1 MSQRSAIEFI
11 KKNTCV
17 LPYCSRA
24 LATRPSSHGITVY
37 RFDIEKSIAAA
48 ETKLEGIH
56 IVDYIDRKMSTG
68 GGDATS
74 SEREHPSS
82 KSHADPAPCE
92 NGDRTHA
99 LSARQVIN
107 TVETLNESYSVK
119 KQLRVNERRSQPA
132 SRPPDPEG
140 AQSGQAKVRAFLQN
154 GPVSYNVENTPIEMS
169 RATSLSN
176 LTVDSGPDT
185 YDFSALHRRIAEKQV
200 AENAE
205 KNPLAS
211 DSSSRVPQS
220 RCDGPETV
228 PGHQLASDG
237 SQLAERARQT
247 NAEPDA
253 AASAGDRAAENLTRE
268 FENVT
273 ASSQGRLTNC
283 VGYVTSLPVGDEIKR
298 YNAEGSVSAFTN
310 FSALTVDSGAK
321 IKPCVP
327 DVQQSGALAAPSTAR
342 PQYLD
347 TGSDG
352 RAKISSAPLNAREP
366 SDMPDVQSRHYGV
379 DSGDA
384 AVDASRRFVVSSE
397 LSFYLSPPKKKH
409 LILQKQT
416 RQRASVKV
424 FAVCRQGAIS
434 SSAVGVKS
442 AVLS

>member
-253 AASAGDRAAENLTRE
+253 AASAGDRAAENLTRK

-310 FSALTVDSGAK
+310 FSALTVDSGTK

-327 DVQQSGALAAPSTAR
+327 DVQQSGALAAR

-347 TGSDG
+347 TGSDS
-352 RAKISSAPLNAREP
+352 RAKVSSAPLNAREP

-424 FAVCRQGAIS
+424 FAVFAGKGRFPPQ
-434 SSAVGVKS
+434 
-442 AVLS
+442 LSGSKARS